1 MYKNG
6 DTCPICG
13 KGTIKVERKSETFEY
28 KGHILPLELTVY
40 SCDICKEGFFDN
52 EEMKKYQKT
61 IKDFQRRVDGL
72 LTSEEIKQIREKY
85 GLSQR
90 ELARILGIAE
100 KSIAKYEAGF
110 VAQSKAM
117 DNLLRVIG
125 EFPEVLKYLRQLKE
139 KQEKKKVISI
149 KDFETEKQY
158 RIKKQKQKEIYLYD
172 SEYEGEPNE
181 ISVIGY

>member
-1 MYKNG
+1 MMYKNG
-6 DTCPICG
+6 DMCPICG
-13 KGTIKVERKSETFEY
+13 EGTIKVERKPEIFEY
-28 KGHILPLELTVY
+28 KGQTLALELTVY
-40 SCDICKEGFFDN
+40 SCDVCREGFFDN
-52 EEMKKYQKT
+52 EEMKKHQKT

-90 ELARILGIAE
+90 ELARILGVAE

-125 EFPEVLKYLRQLKE
+125 EFPDVLKYLKQLNQARRDEQKVKSNIIPFE
-139 KQEKKKVISI
+139 DAYRIRRKKKYR
-149 KDFETEKQY
+149 EEKSAPEVADEDKIQ
-158 RIKKQKQKEIYLYD
+158 LA
-172 SEYEGEPNE
+172 
-181 ISVIGY
+181 